1 MNSHTSLQKHIK
13 NKLIQSITSIS
24 RLISS
29 TEITPI
35 TTRTVLFN
43 TDLKVFYFSCFR
55 EDPVALSKLYNT
67 MNF

>member
-1 MNSHTSLQKHIK
+1 MNSHTSLYKHIK
-13 NKLIQSITSIS
+13 NKLIQSIS

-43 TDLKVFYFSCFR
+43 TDLKVFYFSCQR
-55 EDPVALSKLYNT
+55 EDPVEISKLYNT

>member
-1 MNSHTSLQKHIK
+1 MNNHNSMHKHIK
-13 NKLIQSITSIS
+13 NKLIQSIS

-43 TDLKVFYFSCFR
+43 TDLKVFYILAVTEMTSLR
-55 EDPVALSKLYNT
+55 YQSYIIQ
-67 MNF
+67 

>member
-1 MNSHTSLQKHIK
+1 MNSHASLYKHIK
-13 NKLIQSITSIS
+13 NKLIQSIS

-43 TDLKVFYFSCFR
+43 TDMKVLYFSCHR

-67 MNF
+67 INF

>member
-1 MNSHTSLQKHIK
+1 MNSHNSLYKYIK
-13 NKLIQSITSIS
+13 NKLIQNIS

-43 TDLKVFYFSCFR
+43 INMDVLFSCHR
-55 EDPVALSKLYNT
+55 EDTVGLSKLYNA